1 MTATLSRDPQQP
13 ARITSRLGAI
23 LAQRGIAPNTAA
35 HEPTPEPV
43 TALEL
48 AEARIPARYRHALAD
63 HPQVTAWANAIAR
76 AGRPGPAGAPGI
88 AEGPSLRIVGPTG
101 TGKTHQAYGAVRI
114 LLAAGVRLRW
124 EAVTAADLYARLRPR
139 PGFDGERDLQTL
151 MRCPL
156 LLLDDLG
163 AAKTSEWTEEV
174 TYRLINHRYEHL
186 RPTLITTNLP
196 TGDLRTVLGDRV
208 SSRLSEM
215 TECVIL
221 DGEDRRRP
229 ARAAA

>member
-1 MTATLSRDPQQP
+1 MTATLTRDSQQP
-13 ARITSRLGAI
+13 ARITSRLGNI
-23 LAQRGIAPNTAA
+23 LAQRGIAPDTAA
-35 HEPTPEPV
+35 QEPMPERV

-48 AEARIPARYRHALAD
+48 ADARIPARYRHALAD
-63 HPQVTAWANAIAR
+63 HPKVTAWANEIAR
-76 AGRPGPAGAPGI
+76 TGRPGPAGAPGI

-101 TGKTHQAYGAVRI
+101 TGKTHQAYGSIRT

-124 EAVTAADLYARLRPR
+124 EATTAADLYARLRPR
-139 PGFDGERDLQTL
+139 PGIDTERDLQTL

-163 AAKTSEWTEEV
+163 AAKTSEWTEEL

-196 TGDLRTVLGDRV
+196 TEPLRAALGDRV
-208 SSRLSEM
+208 ASRLAQM
-215 TECVIL
+215 TERVIL
-221 DGEDRRRP
+221 DGDDRRRP
-229 ARAAA
+229 KPVA